1 MIYYYMYLHLT
12 VEIFNQME
20 NKWYLNPSVA
30 FKPKKSWPSYNIL
43 KFHWIWLNSK
53 DSKLFNS
60 ISFEFFISAKDIE
73 SWDSQVTSNAWNK
86 GTYSKGALSS
96 AIIFHKNLIVE
107 KLLELLLLFTIV
119 YITLRV
125 FIYVF
130 HFTKKEKILRKSEK
144 LHVPHL
150 K

>member
-1 MIYYYMYLHLT
+1 MYLHLT

-20 NKWYLNPSVA
+20 KKWYLNPSVA
-30 FKPKKSWPSYNIL
+30 FKQKKSWPIY
-43 KFHWIWLNSK
+43 NSK

-60 ISFEFFISAKDIE
+60 ISFLIFHQCKRAQPR
-73 SWDSQVTSNAWNK
+73 DSQVTSNAWNK

-130 HFTKKEKILRKSEK
+130 KIY
-144 LHVPHL
+144 
-150 K
+150 